1 MRTIFKFSLIATL
14 SSICAIA
21 IELAPRHI
29 LANSY
34 LITETNT
41 VTVSTKAQDTLDF
54 EQIVKEQYF
63 ALWRDTSENPYSVEL
78 ARQLYLTDER
88 LTAFD
93 TDALPAEG
101 ADSRIEGWSEYVS
114 IWPEVFAGIRRFE
127 AQEIQ
132 NFQVRREG
140 NWALVTFDMSGD
152 GELETGETFDVF
164 KHFSLVWIETEDGW
178 RIMHEHISDGEP
190 PEASTSRFDELKTW
204 VLAR

>member
-1 MRTIFKFSLIATL
+1 MKTRYKFGIIATL
-14 SSICAIA
+14 SLISAIA
-21 IELAPRHI
+21 IASRNI
-29 LANSY
+29 IANSY
-34 LITETNT
+34 FIPD
-41 VTVSTKAQDTLDF
+41 VFKAIAPVQAQDTPNF
-54 EQIVKEQYF
+54 EQIIKEQYF
-63 ALWRDTSENPYSVEL
+63 ALWRDTTEDPYSVEL

-101 ADSRIEGWSEYVS
+101 ADSRIEGWSEYES

-178 RIMHEHISDGEP
+178 RIMHEHISDGQP
-190 PEASTSRFDELKTW
+190 PETVRQQ
-204 VLAR
+204 